1 MAKREKVIPFILGAL
16 YVIPI
21 LLGFSGVS
29 IALAGSISFA
39 LPSST
44 VNMIVTSILTL
55 GAAALTVLNRK
66 EIQGAVAVL
75 YFADFAISMV
85 LYLPFCIIKSS
96 GSVIPIVLAAVN
108 TVCLFVCCIV
118 ILPRLSLRL
127 IFSAASAVPLLFS
140 AFAIAVAVFVTLM
153 PLTSSTLRETYTSP
167 EGSYRIEVIDVDQ
180 GALGGSTVVRLH
192 YEKPLVHLGLVK
204 VIREPKGLYTG
215 RWQERVSISWT
226 DENTVVINGNKH
238 ELR

>member
-1 MAKREKVIPFILGAL
+1 MAKREKAIPFVLGAL

-21 LLGFSGVS
+21 LLDFTGVS
-29 IALAGSISFA
+29 IALAGSISFV

-96 GSVIPIVLAAVN
+96 
-108 TVCLFVCCIV
+108 
-118 ILPRLSLRL
+118 
-127 IFSAASAVPLLFS
+127 
-140 AFAIAVAVFVTLM
+140 
-153 PLTSSTLRETYTSP
+153 
-167 EGSYRIEVIDVDQ
+167 
-180 GALGGSTVVRLH
+180 
-192 YEKPLVHLGLVK
+192 
-204 VIREPKGLYTG
+204 
-215 RWQERVSISWT
+215 
-226 DENTVVINGNKH
+226 
-238 ELR
+238 